1 MQSWMSDVFIN
12 RLAKFLPNSPVSND
26 EMEDYLGKIDGR
38 SSKAKG
44 IILRNNQIK
53 TRYYAIDKRTGKSTH
68 TNYQLAAKAIEG
80 LLDQNFKKDEIELL
94 ACGCV
99 APDQLLPSHAAMV
112 HGELKC
118 KPTEIVSIS
127 TACCAGIQAFKY
139 AFMSVKS
146 GNSKNAVAV
155 GSEKVSGW
163 LKSDKFNEEAADLKH
178 LEENPIIAFEKDF
191 LRWMLSDGAG
201 AVLMQDKPNAEG
213 LSLRIDWV
221 DVLSFANQVDPCMYA
236 GCEKNNDGSLTGWAE
251 LTPHDWATK
260 SIFAFKQDTR
270 LLGENIVKWGGVMW
284 KRVCEKHHIDLDSIT
299 YFLPH
304 LSSEFFRPKIME
316 ELEKIGY
323 PIAPEK
329 WFTNLTKVGNIGSAS
344 PYIMLE
350 ELFNGG
356 KFKKGDVV
364 ILMIPESARFSYAY
378 VQLTVV

>member
-1 MQSWMSDVFIN
+1 MSEVYIN
-12 RLAKFLPNSPVSND
+12 RIAKFLPNEPVAND
-26 EMEDYLGKIDGR
+26 QMEDYLGKIDGR
-38 SSKAKG
+38 PSKARS

-68 TNYQLAAKAIEG
+68 TNYQLAARAVEG
-80 LLDQNFKKDEIELL
+80 LLDADFQKDDIELL
-94 ACGCV
+94 SCGCV

-146 GNSKNAVAV
+146 GNSRNAVAV

-163 LKSDKFNEEAADLKH
+163 LKADKFDAEATDLKH

-201 AVLMQDKPNAEG
+201 AVLMQNTPNAQG
-213 LSLRIDWV
+213 LSLRVDWV
-221 DVLSFANQVDPCMYA
+221 DVISYANQIEPCMYA
-236 GCEKNNDGSLTGWAE
+236 GCEKNEDGTLTGWAE
-251 LTPHDWATK
+251 LTPHDWGAR

-270 LLGENIVKWGGVMW
+270 LLGENIVKWGGIMW
-284 KRVCEKHHIDLDSIT
+284 KKMCEKHQIDLDKLT

-304 LSSEFFRPKIME
+304 LSSEYFRPKIME
-316 ELEKIGY
+316 ELDKIGY
-323 PIAPEK
+323 PIPAEK
-329 WFTNLTKVGNIGSAS
+329 WFTNLTSVGNIGSAS
-344 PYIMLE
+344 PYLMLD
-350 ELFNGG
+350 ELFNQGRI
-356 KFKKGDVV
+356 KKGDVIV
-364 ILMIPESARFSYAY
+364 LMVPESARFSYGYA
-378 VQLTVV
+378 QLTAV

>member
-1 MQSWMSDVFIN
+1 MSEVYIN
-12 RLAKFLPNSPVSND
+12 RIAKFLPNEPVAND
-26 EMEDYLGKIDGR
+26 QMEDYLGKIDGR
-38 SSKAKG
+38 PSKARS

-68 TNYQLAAKAIEG
+68 TNYQLAARAVEG
-80 LLDQNFKKDEIELL
+80 LLDANFQKDDIELL
-94 ACGCV
+94 SCGCV

-146 GNSKNAVAV
+146 GNSRNAVAV

-163 LKSDKFNEEAADLKH
+163 LKADKFDAEATDLKH

-201 AVLMQDKPNAEG
+201 AVLMQNTPNAQG
-213 LSLRIDWV
+213 LSLRVDWV
-221 DVLSFANQVDPCMYA
+221 DVISYANQIEPCMYA
-236 GCEKNNDGSLTGWAE
+236 GCEKNEDGTLTGWAE
-251 LTPHDWATK
+251 LTPHDWGAR

-270 LLGENIVKWGGVMW
+270 LLGENIVKWGGIMW
-284 KRVCEKHHIDLDSIT
+284 KKMCEKHQIDLDKLT

-304 LSSEFFRPKIME
+304 LSSEYFRPKIME
-316 ELEKIGY
+316 ELDKIGY
-323 PIAPEK
+323 PIPAEK
-329 WFTNLTKVGNIGSAS
+329 WFTNLTFVGNIGSAS
-344 PYIMLE
+344 PYLMLD
-350 ELFNGG
+350 ELFNQGRI
-356 KFKKGDVV
+356 KKGDVIV
-364 ILMIPESARFSYAY
+364 LMVPESARFSYGYA
-378 VQLTVV
+378 QLTAV

>member
-1 MQSWMSDVFIN
+1 MSEVYIN
-12 RLAKFLPNSPVSND
+12 RIAKFLPNEPVAND
-26 EMEDYLGKIDGR
+26 QMEDYLGKIDGR
-38 SSKAKG
+38 PSKARS

-68 TNYQLAAKAIEG
+68 TNYQLAARVVEG
-80 LLDQNFKKDEIELL
+80 LLDANFQKDDIELL
-94 ACGCV
+94 SCGCV

-146 GNSKNAVAV
+146 GNSRNAVAV

-163 LKSDKFNEEAADLKH
+163 LKADKFDAEATDLKH

-201 AVLMQDKPNAEG
+201 AVLMQNTPNAQG
-213 LSLRIDWV
+213 LSLRVDWV
-221 DVLSFANQVDPCMYA
+221 DVISYANQIEPCMYA
-236 GCEKNNDGSLTGWAE
+236 GCEKNEDGTLTGWAE
-251 LTPHDWATK
+251 LTPHDWGAR

-270 LLGENIVKWGGVMW
+270 LLGENIVKWGGIMW
-284 KRVCEKHHIDLDSIT
+284 KKMCEKHQIDLDKLT

-304 LSSEFFRPKIME
+304 LSSEYFRPKIME
-316 ELEKIGY
+316 ELDKIGY
-323 PIAPEK
+323 PIPAEK
-329 WFTNLTKVGNIGSAS
+329 WFTNLTSVGNIGSAS
-344 PYIMLE
+344 PYLMLD
-350 ELFNGG
+350 ELFNQGRI
-356 KFKKGDVV
+356 KKGDVIV
-364 ILMIPESARFSYAY
+364 LMVPESARFSYGYA
-378 VQLTVV
+378 QLTAV

>member
-1 MQSWMSDVFIN
+1 MSEVYIN
-12 RLAKFLPNSPVSND
+12 RIAKFLPNEPVSND
-26 EMEDYLGKIDGR
+26 QMEDYLGKIDGR
-38 SSKAKG
+38 PSKARS

-68 TNYQLAAKAIEG
+68 TNYQLAAKAVEG
-80 LLDQNFKKDEIELL
+80 LLDADFKKDDIELL
-94 ACGCV
+94 SCGCV

-146 GNSKNAVAV
+146 GNSNNAVAV

-163 LKSDKFNEEAADLKH
+163 LKADKFDAEATDLKH

-201 AVLMQDKPNAEG
+201 AVLMQNTPNKEG
-213 LSLRIDWV
+213 LSLRVDWV
-221 DVLSFANQVDPCMYA
+221 DVISYANQIEPCMYA
-236 GCEKNNDGSLTGWAE
+236 GCEKNEDGSLTGWAE
-251 LTPHDWATK
+251 LTPYDWGAR

-270 LLGENIVKWGGVMW
+270 LLGENIVKWGGIMW
-284 KRVCEKHHIDLDSIT
+284 KKMCEKHQIDLDKLT

-304 LSSEFFRPKIME
+304 LSSEYFRPKIME
-316 ELEKIGY
+316 ELDKIGY
-323 PIAPEK
+323 PILAEK
-329 WFTNLTKVGNIGSAS
+329 WFTNLTSVGNIGSAS
-344 PYIMLE
+344 PYLMLD
-350 ELFNGG
+350 ELFNQGRI
-356 KFKKGDVV
+356 KKGDVIV
-364 ILMIPESARFSYAY
+364 LMVPESARFSYGYA
-378 VQLTVV
+378 QLTAV

>member
-1 MQSWMSDVFIN
+1 MSEVYIT
-12 RLAKFLPNSPVSND
+12 RLSSFLPNEPVSND
-26 EMEDYLGKIDGR
+26 QMEDYLGKINGR
-38 SSKAKG
+38 PSKAKG

-68 TNYQLAAKAIEG
+68 TNYQLAARCIEG
-80 LLDQNFKKDEIELL
+80 LMDKDFKKDDIELL

-112 HGELKC
+112 HGELRC
-118 KPTEIVSIS
+118 RPTEIVSIS

-146 GNSKNAVAV
+146 GNSTNAVAV

-163 LKSDKFNEEAADLKH
+163 LKADKFDAEADDLKH

-201 AVLMQDKPNAEG
+201 AALMQNKPNENG
-213 LSLRIDWV
+213 LSLRVDWV
-221 DVLSFANQVDPCMYA
+221 DVISYANQIEPCMYA
-236 GCEKNNDGSLTGWAE
+236 GCEKNDDGSLTGWAE
-251 LTPHDWATK
+251 LTPHEWAAR

-270 LLGENIVKWGGVMW
+270 LLGENIVKWGGLMW
-284 KRVCEKHHIDLDSIT
+284 KKVCEKHQVDVNKLT

-304 LSSEFFRPKIME
+304 LSSEYFRPKIME
-316 ELEKIGY
+316 ELGKTGF
-323 PIAPEK
+323 PIPEDK
-329 WFTNLTKVGNIGSAS
+329 FFTNLTRVGNIGSAS
-344 PYIMLE
+344 PYVMLE

-356 KFKKGDVV
+356 KIKKGDVIV
-364 ILMIPESARFSYAY
+364 LMVPESARFSYGYA
-378 VQLTVV
+378 QLTAV

>member
-1 MQSWMSDVFIN
+1 MSDVFIN
-12 RLAKFLPNSPVSND
+12 RLAKFLPNNPVTND

-38 SSKAKG
+38 PSKAKG

-53 TRYYAIDKRTGKSTH
+53 TRYYAIDKRTGKCTH
-68 TNYQLAAKAIEG
+68 TNYQLAAKAVEG
-80 LLDQNFKKDEIELL
+80 LLDNQFKKDDIELL

-112 HGELKC
+112 HGELNC

-146 GNSKNAVAV
+146 GNSANAVAV
-155 GSEKVSGW
+155 GSEKVSAW
-163 LKSDKFNEEAADLKH
+163 LKADKFDEEAEDLKH
-178 LEENPIIAFEKDF
+178 LEENPMIAFEKDF

-201 AVLMQDKPNAEG
+201 AVLMQNHPNENNI
-213 LSLRIDWV
+213 SLRVDWV
-221 DVLSFANQVDPCMYA
+221 DILSFANQIDPCMYA
-236 GCEKNNDGSLTGWAE
+236 GCEKNDDGSLTGWAE

-284 KRVCEKHHIDLDSIT
+284 KKVCEKHKIELDKIT

-323 PIAPEK
+323 PIPADK
-329 WFTNLTKVGNIGSAS
+329 WFTNLTKVGNVGSAS

-364 ILMIPESARFSYAY
+364 ILMVPESARFSYAY

>member
-1 MQSWMSDVFIN
+1 MSEVYIT
-12 RLAKFLPNSPVSND
+12 RLAKYLPNNPISND

-38 SSKAKG
+38 PSKAKS

-80 LLDQNFKKDEIELL
+80 LLDSDFTKDDIQLL
-94 ACGCV
+94 SCGCV

-118 KPTEIVSIS
+118 KPIEIVSVS
-127 TACCAGIQAFKY
+127 TACCSGIQALKY

-146 GNSKNAVAV
+146 GNTENAIAV

-163 LKSDKFNEEAADLKH
+163 LKSDKYEEETEDLKH
-178 LEENPIIAFEKDF
+178 LEENPMIAFEKDF

-201 AVLMQDKPNAEG
+201 AALIENKPNENG
-213 LSLRIDWV
+213 VSLRIDWIEI
-221 DVLSFANQVDPCMYA
+221 LSYANQLESCMYA
-236 GCEKNNDGSLTGWAE
+236 GCEKNDDGSLTGWAE
-251 LTPHDWATK
+251 LTPHDWAAK

-284 KRVCEKHHIDLDSIT
+284 KKVCEKHKIDTDKIT

-304 LSSEFFRPKIME
+304 LSSEFFRNKIME

-323 PIAPEK
+323 PISSEK
-329 WFTNLTKVGNIGSAS
+329 WFTNLTKVGNIGCAS
-344 PYIMLE
+344 PFVMLE
-350 ELFNGG
+350 ELFNNG
-356 KFKKGDVV
+356 KIKKGDNI
-364 ILMIPESARFSYAY
+364 ILMIPESARFTYAY
-378 VQLTVV
+378 VQLTAV